1 MSNIT
6 TTAKKDHWDK
16 WVIESDIDLPN
27 VKAKPGTGLPGDPLD
42 AFVRFSTVKNLRGD
56 LQTRATVAFRT
67 TTGYTHAIG
76 PADRGGDFG
85 ATVITRPG
93 RATEKA
99 LRALHEEA
107 LSHLDLVLTHIGIHY
122 GVEDPAA
129 RRVPA

>member
-6 TTAKKDHWDK
+6 TTARKDHWGK
-16 WVIESDIDLPN
+16 WIIESDIDLPN

-42 AFVRFSTVKNLRGD
+42 AFLRISTSKNIRGD
-56 LQTRATVAFRT
+56 LQARATVAFRT
-67 TTGYTHAIG
+67 TTGFTHAIG

-85 ATVITRPG
+85 AAVITRPG

-99 LRALHEEA
+99 LRALHDEA
-107 LSHLDLVLTHIGIHY
+107 LGHLDLILSHVGEHY
-122 GVEDPAA
+122 GVADPAA